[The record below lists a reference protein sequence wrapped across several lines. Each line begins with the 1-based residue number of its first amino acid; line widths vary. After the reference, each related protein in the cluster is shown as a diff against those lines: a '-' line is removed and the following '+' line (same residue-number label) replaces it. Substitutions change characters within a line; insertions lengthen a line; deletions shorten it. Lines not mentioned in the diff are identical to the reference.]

1 MKERGVV
8 RKISDPKLGEVE
20 VPGMPLR
27 FSAFEHNQHL
37 ETAALGEHNCEVLNG
52 LLKYSSQ
59 KTEEL
64 NESGVLYRNNET

>member
-27 FSAFEHNQHL
+27 FSSFEHNQHL
-37 ETAALGEHNCEVLNG
+37 ATASLGEHNCDVLDD
-52 LLKYSSQ
+52 LLKYSPR
-59 KTEEL
+59 KIEEL
-64 NESGVLYRNNET
+64 NESGVLFRNSET